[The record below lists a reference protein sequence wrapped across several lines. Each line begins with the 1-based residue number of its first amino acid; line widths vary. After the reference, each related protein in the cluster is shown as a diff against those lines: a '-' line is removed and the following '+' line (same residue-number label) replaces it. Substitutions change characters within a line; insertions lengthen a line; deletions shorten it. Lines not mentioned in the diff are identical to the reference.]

1 MENVPPKF
9 YATPN
14 TEKFYVTPNIE
25 SYISSQNLGS
35 AHITKS
41 VWNWYCA
48 NSQKEAKKTDSF
60 HFLSLEAL
68 TYTQLPG
75 HEEAQAPNEEA
86 YMEKFSWREIEVPGY
101 QHRLSFQ
108 VSCQY

>member
-25 SYISSQNLGS
+25 SYVSSQNLGS

-41 VWNWYCA
+41 VWN
-48 NSQKEAKKTDSF
+48 
-60 HFLSLEAL
+60 
-68 TYTQLPG
+68 
-75 HEEAQAPNEEA
+75 
-86 YMEKFSWREIEVPGY
+86 
-101 QHRLSFQ
+101 
-108 VSCQY
+108 